1 MLGQG
6 LILAVVVA
14 FTSAQTFSFGHC
26 PTSTTQQSF
35 DLNRYI
41 GDWYE
46 LYKFRASFE
55 TGEKCIVAN
64 YTLTPANHIKVK
76 NTGIDP
82 KTGNYSIAY
91 GDAFQGDLNSPAKL
105 KIRFA
110 ANTPYGNYWVLKT
123 DYTSYTLIYS
133 CTDILGLSHLEFA
146 WILSRQ
152 RSLPQAKIDEL
163 FKVFESFHI
172 DTNHFLKSDQTN
184 CGTK

>member
-1 MLGQG
+1 MLRQG
-6 LILAVVVA
+6 LLLAAIVA
-14 FTSAQTFSFGHC
+14 LASAQTFSFGHC
-26 PTSTTQQSF
+26 PTTHTMENF
-35 DLNRYI
+35 DLNSYI

-46 LYKFRASFE
+46 LYKFPASFE

-64 YTLTPANHIKVK
+64 YSLTPENHIRVK

-82 KTGNYSIAY
+82 KSGNRSIAF
-91 GDAFQGDLNSPAKL
+91 GDAFQSDLNSPAKL

-133 CTDILGLSHLEFA
+133 CTDILGISHLEFA

-163 FKVFESFHI
+163 FNVFKGFRI
-172 DTNHFLKSDQTN
+172 DTGHFIKCDQTG
-184 CGTK
+184 C